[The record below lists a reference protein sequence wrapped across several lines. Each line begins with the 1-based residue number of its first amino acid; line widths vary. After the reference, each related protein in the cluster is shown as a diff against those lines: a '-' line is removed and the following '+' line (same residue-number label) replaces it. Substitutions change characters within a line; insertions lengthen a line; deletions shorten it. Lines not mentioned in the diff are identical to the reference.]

1 MDYLGTLPPGEGLLW
16 PEQVAALADID
27 TRSVTFYTSQRAR
40 RERKGEPLTGWDIP
54 APVGERVLREVPT
67 QAGQMVSVWSPR
79 YAEAEIRAWVEVRAK
94 GRRPESTPRARD
106 EAGRYAAK
114 AGR

>member
-40 RERKGEPLTGWDIP
+40 RERKGEQLETVAD
-54 APVGERVLREVPT
+54 A
-67 QAGQMVSVWSPR
+67 
-79 YAEAEIRAWVEVRAK
+79 
-94 GRRPESTPRARD
+94 
-106 EAGRYAAK
+106 
-114 AGR
+114 